1 MKQDLTDFF
10 NEPAEAVQ
18 TTITQKPVPNLFP
31 RITNTQY
38 KIAVIGEAP
47 GVDEVDQAKP
57 FVGYSGQELDRLLSR
72 FSILRDA
79 CFLGNVSQYR
89 PEKNQI
95 TNFEWEG
102 VEIQSG
108 LTQLKSD
115 LSKVKPNICLLLGA
129 TALHAFKSNEP
140 LKKRKTKEGYKFVY
154 PNPISRW
161 RGSFFTSIPSSPL
174 PGVKCIASYHP
185 AACLRNY
192 EWTPVLMF
200 DIKRCLE
207 EATFPELIPPQR
219 TLKYNLSLEETLYE
233 LQQIIDKKPLV
244 ATDIEG
250 RIGSMSC
257 ISFATSSSYAFIVPF
272 SKIDGSSY
280 WSLDEEVIIWRYLA
294 KVLCDPRIPKVLQ
307 NGAYDRFVLQY
318 GYQLVVKGVTEG
330 TDLKHWEIYSEL
342 KKSLAFMASIYTR
355 EPYWKEMRIQSEQ
368 LEETVEE

>member
-1 MKQDLTDFF
+1 MKQDLTEFF
-10 NEPAEAVQ
+10 HEQASAVS
-18 TTITQKPVPNLFP
+18 TTITQKPVPNLLP

-38 KIAVIGEAP
+38 RIAVIGEAP
-47 GVDEVDQAKP
+47 GNDEVDQGKP

-79 CFLGNVSQYR
+79 CFLGNISQYR

-95 TNFEWEG
+95 TNFEWDG
-102 VEIQSG
+102 PEIQSG
-108 LTQLKSD
+108 LAQLKED
-115 LSKVKPNICLLLGA
+115 LAKVKPNICLLLGS

-140 LKKRKTKEGYKFVY
+140 LKKHKTKEGYKFIY

-200 DIKRCLE
+200 DIKRCYE
-207 EATFPELIPPQR
+207 DATFPEWNPPER
-219 TLKYNLSLEETLYE
+219 TLKYNLSFNETLEE
-233 LQQIIDKKPLV
+233 LQKIIDTKTLV

-250 RIGSMSC
+250 GLGNMSC
-257 ISFATSSSYAFIVPF
+257 ISFATSPNYGFIVPF
-272 SKIDGSSY
+272 SRMDGSSY
-280 WSLDEEVIIWRYLA
+280 WCVDEEVIIWKYLA
-294 KVLCDPRIPKVLQ
+294 RVLCDPTIPKVLQ

-330 TDLKHWEIYSEL
+330 TDLKHWEIYAEM
-342 KKSLAFMASIYTR
+342 KKSLAFMASIYTK
-355 EPYWKEMRIQSEQ
+355 EPYWKEMRIQAEQ
-368 LEETVEE
+368 EMEEVEE